1 MNTGTEEVSAPSEK
15 KDGRRMRHAKQNPSE
30 ALGIIESAMFRGEK
44 HGISFA
50 LMNIPGKHALGIVVA
65 GAYHCSKCKQFV
77 YGPTPASEKCPT
89 CEGK

>member
-1 MNTGTEEVSAPSEK
+1 MEPSQNSEK
-15 KDGRRMRHAKQNPSE
+15 NVSKRMRHAKQNPSE
-30 ALGIIESAMFRGEK
+30 ALGIIESSMFRGEK

-50 LMNIPGKHALGIVVA
+50 LMNIPGKNALGIVIA
-65 GAYHCSKCKQFV
+65 GAYHCSKCKHFV